1 MKVSHIT
8 FLGSSSGMP
17 SLTRFCS
24 SLFFQTPK
32 LNFLL
37 DCGEGT
43 SFSLLRNRIDPL
55 LIDSILISHTHVDHL
70 GGLFLLI
77 QMMYLLKRKSPLN
90 VYLPSEAIS
99 GVTSFLNTCYLFPE
113 KLDFKLSILPFDHN
127 FKLEDG
133 DLSIEAHPNRHLIA
147 NERVLEE
154 LKLANRM
161 QSFCLVLKISN
172 KKIVYSG
179 DIYSAED
186 LDEITEDAD
195 LLITECV
202 HPNISELLSLIS
214 EKGVK
219 SAILTHVP
227 QEMEARQQ
235 EILESARRMGFERL
249 SFAFDG
255 LQVSI

>member
-1 MKVSHIT
+1 MNGSQIT

-17 SLTRFCS
+17 SPTRFCS
-24 SLFFQTPK
+24 SLFFQTHR

-55 LIDSILISHTHVDHL
+55 LIDTIFISHAHVDHL

-77 QMMYLLKRKSPLN
+77 QMMYLLKRRNPLN
-90 VYLPSEAIS
+90 VYLPSEAVS
-99 GVTSFLNTCYLFPE
+99 GIKDFLNICYLFPE
-113 KLDFKLSILPFDHN
+113 KLDFKLSILPVESSFRFEN
-127 FKLEDG
+127 G
-133 DLSIEAHPNRHLIA
+133 GLSIKAHPNRHLEA
-147 NERVLEE
+147 NQRVLED

-161 QSFCLVLKISN
+161 QSFCLVLKFSDR
-172 KKIVYSG
+172 KIVYSG
-179 DIYSAED
+179 DIRSAED

-202 HPNISELLSLIS
+202 HPGITELLSLIS

-219 SAILTHVP
+219 RAILTHIP
-227 QEMEARQQ
+227 PELEARQE
-235 EILESARRMGFERL
+235 EIVESAREMGFERL
-249 SFAFDG
+249 SFASDG
-255 LQVSI
+255 LKVSI